1 MMKKND
7 SEHAAFQ
14 VNHKEILDDDLQQVS
29 GGWCSYDDKSYYE
42 ICPFCKKV
50 INQTLGEHE
59 YACTT
64 KPWWDYS
71 RG

>member
-14 VNHKEILDDDLQQVS
+14 VNHKEILDDDLQQVT
-29 GGWCSYDDKSYYE
+29 GGCANCHYE
-42 ICPFCKKV
+42 ICPYCQKV
-50 INQTLGEHE
+50 INQTLIEHQPD
-59 YACTT
+59 CTV
-64 KPWWDYS
+64 KPWEAIYS